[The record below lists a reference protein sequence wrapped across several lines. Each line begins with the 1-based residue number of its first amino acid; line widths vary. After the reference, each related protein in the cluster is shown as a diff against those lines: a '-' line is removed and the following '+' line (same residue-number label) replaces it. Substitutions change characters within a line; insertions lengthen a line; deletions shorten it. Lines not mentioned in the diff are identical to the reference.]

1 MDPVRENEGGREEN
15 VRQRGE
21 NEGCTR
27 GREEWDRVREMGGGG
42 GGGRKRQRNTSNY
55 TLSVR

>member
-1 MDPVRENEGGREEN
+1 MDPVGENVGGREEN
-15 VRQRGE
+15 VRQRRE

-27 GREEWDRVREMGGGG
+27 GREEWDTVRERGGE
-42 GGGRKRQRNTSNY
+42 GGRKRQRNTSY

>member
-1 MDPVRENEGGREEN
+1 MDRVRGNEGGREEN
-15 VRQRGE
+15 VRQRRE

-27 GREEWDRVREMGGGG
+27 GREVWDTVRERWGEGGGE
-42 GGGRKRQRNTSNY
+42 KQRNISNY